1 MFKLDGLKA
10 AAGAKKAP
18 KRKGRGIGSK
28 LGKTAGKGHK
38 GQKARSGGGPGPR
51 HAFEGGQTPLNRK
64 IPKVGFNSPLKALQ
78 VKVNVSELS
87 KFAGKELS
95 LKDVMPGAK
104 VANPR
109 IKVSIFGTKA
119 PKTWPKSIEAHRV
132 APAAKKLLE
141 DNGVKVEIKEY
152 MSGALGKKK
161 TAKTAS

>member
-10 AAGAKKAP
+10 SPGATKSP

-38 GQKARSGGGPGPR
+38 GQLARSGGGPGPR

-64 IPKVGFNSPLKALQ
+64 IPKLGFSSPLKQLQ
-78 VKVNVSELS
+78 VKVNVTELS
-87 KFAGKELS
+87 KFADKELS
-95 LKDVMPGAK
+95 LKDLMPGAK
-104 VANPR
+104 VKNPR
-109 IKVSIFGTKA
+109 IKVTIFGTKA
-119 PKTWPKSIEAHRV
+119 PKTWPKSIEAHKV

-141 DNGVKVEIKEY
+141 ENGVKIEIKPY
-152 MSGALGKKK
+152 LSGALGKKK